1 MSSRAKTPGRS
12 PCGSTRPEEAVI
24 SAMDRRQIHA
34 RLRCR
39 SKQDGVAA
47 VEFAIVA
54 VVFFLIVF
62 GIIEFARAM
71 YMYNTLAEVT
81 RNAAEAAT
89 NISFNDQ
96 AGLDLARK
104 RAVLDE
110 KNGKLPFGSPIT
122 YQNVRIEYMYL
133 PPKAFAL
140 QIMSAASLPTCP
152 ASNRVNCMTDPNGIS
167 CIRAVQARI
176 CKEDAASDTCTPV
189 DYESLIPLIKLPLL
203 LPTSPTIV
211 TAESLG
217 YKTGDAP
224 CS

>member
-1 MSSRAKTPGRS
+1 MSAINSRQMKP
-12 PCGSTRPEEAVI
+12 
-24 SAMDRRQIHA
+24 
-34 RLRCR
+34 RLRHGFR
-39 SKQDGVAA
+39 QDGVAA

-54 VVFFLIVF
+54 TLFFLIVF

-81 RNAAEAAT
+81 RSAAEAAANT
-89 NISFNDQ
+89 SFNDDG
-96 AGLDLARK
+96 GLDLARK

-122 YQNVRIEYMYL
+122 YHNVRIEYMYL

-140 QIMSAASLPTCP
+140 QIISAGSLPACP
-152 ASNRVNCMTDPNGIS
+152 ASNRVNCMADPNGTS

-176 CKEDAASDTCTPV
+176 CKEGAASGTCTPV
-189 DYESLIPLIKLPLL
+189 DYESLIPLIKLPLV

-211 TAESLG
+211 TAETLG
-217 YKTGDAP
+217 YKTGDVP

>member
-1 MSSRAKTPGRS
+1 MSATNL
-12 PCGSTRPEEAVI
+12 
-24 SAMDRRQIHA
+24 RQIRP
-34 RLRCR
+34 RLTYG

-47 VEFAIVA
+47 VEFAVVA
-54 VVFFLIVF
+54 MLFFLIVF
-62 GIIEFARAM
+62 GIIEFCRAM

-81 RNAAEAAT
+81 RHAAAAAA
-89 NISFNDQ
+89 NISFNDKD
-96 AGLDLARK
+96 GLDLARK

-110 KNGKLPFGSPIT
+110 DNGNLPFGSPIT
-122 YQNVRIEYMYL
+122 YRNVHIDYMYL

-140 QIMSAASLPTCP
+140 QIIAAGSLPTCP
-152 ASNRVNCMTDPNGIS
+152 VKNRVNCMSDPNGTS

-176 CKEDAASDTCTPV
+176 CKEDSGSETCTPV

-211 TAESLG
+211 TAETLG
-217 YKTGDAP
+217 YKTGDVP